1 MLIACSSDMLKP
13 ILSSLSIICAVLSV
27 HAAEP
32 PIPIKAVVVAMF
44 EIGED
49 TGDKPAEFQ
58 FWVERVPLEETIPFP
73 QGFRDLRLNREQG
86 ILGIVTGIGTARSAA
101 SIMALGLDP
110 RFDLT
115 EAYWLVAGISG
126 VDPEDASLG
135 SAAWA
140 EWLVDGDLAHEIDAR
155 EIEEGWTTG
164 YIPLRK
170 SKPYEMPLQE
180 DTEGAVFR
188 LDPDFV
194 EFAYQLTKDVE
205 IPDNDTMKA
214 LRSKYVNYPKA
225 QKPPFVLKGDHL
237 AAMTFWHGAL
247 LNEWANDWV
256 KYFSGGEGEFVTSAM
271 EDTGTYSSLERLT
284 NAGKADVSRMLVLRT
299 ASNFA
304 MQHEGISAYQSLS
317 GEKKGG
323 YSAFIPSLEA
333 AYRVGKPV
341 IDFIVDDWDTY
352 SKRLPTPEDIK

>member
-1 MLIACSSDMLKP
+1 MIRRLTTLLLALLP
-13 ILSSLSIICAVLSV
+13 FLA
-27 HAAEP
+27 HAEEP
-32 PIPIKAVVVAMF
+32 FKIKAVVVAMF

-58 FWVERVPLEETIPFP
+58 YWVERVPLEETVPFP
-73 QGFRDLRLNREQG
+73 QGFRDLRLNREKG

-110 RFDLT
+110 RFDFT

-126 VDPEDASLG
+126 VDPNDASLG

-140 EWLVDGDLAHEIDAR
+140 EWLVDGDIAYEIDAR
-155 EIEEGWTTG
+155 EIEPGWPTG
-164 YIPLRK
+164 YLPLRK
-170 SKPYEMPLQE
+170 NEPYELPLQE

-188 LDPDFV
+188 LDPGFV

-205 IPDNDTMKA
+205 IPDTEAMQN
-214 LRSKYVNYPKA
+214 LRSKYINYPIA

-237 AAMTFWHGAL
+237 AAMTFWHGKL
-247 LNEWANDWV
+247 MNQWANDWV
-256 KYFSGGEGEFVTSAM
+256 SYFSEGAGNFVTSAM

-284 NAGKADVSRMLVLRT
+284 NAGKADVQRLLVLRT

-304 MQHEGISAYQSLS
+304 MQYEGISAAQSLS

-333 AYRVGKPV
+333 AYAVGMPV
-341 IDFIVDDWDTY
+341 IDFILDDWDTF
-352 SKRLPTPEDIK
+352 SKRIPQPSDLK

>member
-1 MLIACSSDMLKP
+1 MIRKLRP
-13 ILSSLSIICAVLSV
+13 FVLFIFFASTLL
-27 HAAEP
+27 AEP
-32 PIPIKAVVVAMF
+32 PIEIKAVVVAMF

-58 FWVERVPLEETIPFP
+58 YWVERVPLEESVSFP
-73 QGFRDLRLNREQG
+73 QGFRDLRLNREKG

-115 EAYWLVAGISG
+115 KAYWLVAGISG
-126 VDPEDASLG
+126 VDPKDASLG

-140 EWLVDGDLAHEIDAR
+140 EWLVDGDLAHQIDAR
-155 EIEEGWTTG
+155 EIEEGWPTG

-170 SKPYEMPLQE
+170 SKPYEQPLQA
-180 DTEGAVFR
+180 DNEGAAFR
-188 LDPDFV
+188 LVPEFV

-205 IPDNDTMKA
+205 IPDTDAMRN
-214 LRSKYVNYPKA
+214 LREKYVNFPNA
-225 QKPPFVLKGDHL
+225 RKPPFVLKGDHL
-237 AAMTFWHGAL
+237 AAMTFWHGTM
-247 LNEWANDWV
+247 LNDWANDWV
-256 KYFSGGEGEFVTSAM
+256 AYFSEGSGNFVTSAM
-271 EDTGTYSSLERLT
+271 EDTGSYSSLERLT
-284 NAGKADVSRMLVLRT
+284 HAGKADVSRMLVLRT
-299 ASNFA
+299 ASNFV

-333 AYRVGKPV
+333 CYRVGMPV
-341 IDFIVDDWDTY
+341 IDFILNDWETY
-352 SKRLPTPEDIK
+352 SKRLPTVDDLK